1 MGLLHPGLMQTMILT
16 MLMNPCGNVG
26 PIREQPQSL
35 HRAIGRHGNI
45 CHDRRCLAVV
55 AVLFF
60 AAVLFFPV
68 VAIAAQPMTCLE
80 AVPSLANPYGVA
92 MLCVAGPTAP
102 TNSEHSPG
110 AEGRCTLGFRNHTVL
125 EVAVLHTGQIQ
136 SRRELPFLEA
146 GLIQRRRELAFLQ
159 AGLIQPTVQEASRTF
174 CKKRKRQVYGA
185 RNATADIAGNA
196 TYDSDV

>member
-26 PIREQPQSL
+26 SIREQPQSL

-80 AVPSLANPYGVA
+80 AVPVANPVP
-92 MLCVAGPTAP
+92 VV
-102 TNSEHSPG
+102 E
-110 AEGRCTLGFRNHTVL
+110 
-125 EVAVLHTGQIQ
+125 
-136 SRRELPFLEA
+136 
-146 GLIQRRRELAFLQ
+146 
-159 AGLIQPTVQEASRTF
+159 
-174 CKKRKRQVYGA
+174 
-185 RNATADIAGNA
+185 
-196 TYDSDV
+196 